1 MVFGDFLAIFASY
14 VAVFLD
20 QNHQV
25 PEMPKFTYMFVY
37 NIFLC
42 VNSITFGYF
51 FGGSDFSLNPNFGV
65 FGLFT
70 YENFV
75 GILYVSILLGIW
87 MIIVNILISQIFTT
101 VIIDIASTFEL
112 IICCFVWN
120 LFGLEKFPFGMTC
133 LGYAFLMPGLVFII
147 GGRGILDNI
156 ENKINFELY
165 RPTEVNMNLSFRTA
179 FRPTL
184 KESW

>member
-1 MVFGDFLAIFASY
+1 M
-14 VAVFLD
+14 
-20 QNHQV
+20 
-25 PEMPKFTYMFVY
+25 
-37 NIFLC
+37 
-42 VNSITFGYF
+42 NSITFGYF
-51 FGGSDFSLNPNFGV
+51 FGGSSFSFDSKYGI

-75 GILYVSILLGIW
+75 GIMYVSILLGIW
-87 MIIVNILISQIFTT
+87 MIIVNILIDQIFTL

-112 IICCFVWN
+112 IMCCFIWN

-133 LGYAFLMPGLVFII
+133 LGYAFLMLGLVFII

-156 ENKINFELY
+156 DNKMNFELY
-165 RPTEVNMNLSFRTA
+165 RPTEVNVNMSFRTVL
-179 FRPTL
+179 RPTL

>member
-1 MVFGDFLAIFASY
+1 MCTLGTLLILGDSLTVPQSFEPGVSNYQKVIPWKRVVFGDFLAIFASY

-42 VNSITFGYF
+42 VNSIAFGYF
-51 FGGSDFSLNPNFGV
+51 FGGSNFSFNPNIGV

-87 MIIVNILISQIFTT
+87 MIIVNILIAQIFTT

-112 IICCFVWN
+112 IICCFIWN
-120 LFGLEKFPFGMTC
+120 LFGL
-133 LGYAFLMPGLVFII
+133 
-147 GGRGILDNI
+147 
-156 ENKINFELY
+156 
-165 RPTEVNMNLSFRTA
+165 
-179 FRPTL
+179 
-184 KESW
+184 